1 VINLLVFLAVCCFS
15 SILYRAGGSGNY
27 PRQLRVVGCP
37 FILMGLVLLTIPIQ
51 LTIVNLSLLILTLGL
66 SIGAIS
72 TYWDWLFGYDN
83 FFAHGLG
90 CSLATIPLYWVG
102 VPWWILLIHG
112 VICTLGMGLWS
123 KLIGNDVLEEC
134 GRGVLFIL

>member
-1 VINLLVFLAVCCFS
+1 MILLIA
-15 SILYRAGGSGNY
+15 SILSAVLYRCGGKGKPFNTKF
-27 PRQLRVVGCP
+27 RDVGCP
-37 FILMGLVLLTIPIQ
+37 LVLIALVMCLYGLRMGNWWAYVICF
-51 LTIVNLSLLILTLGL
+51 GL
-66 SIGAIS
+66 SWGALT